1 MKNEETKQNDSV
13 RVSKTDIEI
22 EGQAIVMT
30 FLLAACAILVCFL
43 VGGVCFGIYELIMWL
58 LSC

>member
-1 MKNEETKQNDSV
+1 MKNKETKQNDSV
-13 RVSKTDIEI
+13 GVSKTDIEI

-30 FLLAACAILVCFL
+30 LVFAACAILVCFL
-43 VGGVCFGIYELIMWL
+43 VVGVCFGIYELIMWL